1 MHDETQREDTE
12 DGADF
17 FRGLLLSVAVT
28 LVLIVVSLFIV
39 LW

>member
-1 MHDETQREDTE
+1 MSKTQPDDTE

-28 LVLIVVSLFIV
+28 LVLCVVGLFIV

>member
-1 MHDETQREDTE
+1 MHDENKPAGTE